1 MYDVIERWQS
11 DKIRSMMKVRRGV
24 NLTGARQTGKSTLA
38 GMVDLPHA
46 KRYTFDDMLV
56 RGAAKGDPN
65 GFVSHSDGE
74 TIVIDEIQKV
84 PEILESIN
92 MVVDRDNSSGQYLLT
107 GSSNLHFAKAV
118 KDSLAGRLGKIRLR
132 SLAFGEK
139 NAHAPDF
146 LRKAFARDFNSEY
159 PELLKRDIIA
169 LAFKGGY
176 PEIQDY
182 SSIDRNDWFSA
193 YLDDLLER
201 DIKDVAEIRKISE
214 LRSTALWLLAHT
226 AQFFAVDELSTKAAI
241 SKPTAQNYM
250 EALKALYLF
259 DSILPWTKSDYDM
272 IGKRSKWIATDSGLV
287 ANILGWDEESVYMDE
302 SKNGKLV
309 ETWVY
314 QQLAA
319 IAEADGGYAI
329 SHYRD
334 NRKREIDFMVERQ
347 DGAMLG
353 VEVKAGHA
361 TLDDFKHLKWFASNI
376 ARTPF
381 TGIVFYSGAQ
391 TLRFGEGF
399 YAVPMSALG

>member
-1 MYDVIERWQS
+1 
-11 DKIRSMMKVRRGV
+11 
-24 NLTGARQTGKSTLA
+24 
-38 GMVDLPHA
+38 
-46 KRYTFDDMLV
+46 
-56 RGAAKGDPN
+56 
-65 GFVSHSDGE
+65 
-74 TIVIDEIQKV
+74 
-84 PEILESIN
+84 
-92 MVVDRDNSSGQYLLT
+92 
-107 GSSNLHFAKAV
+107 
-118 KDSLAGRLGKIRLR
+118 
-132 SLAFGEK
+132 
-139 NAHAPDF
+139 
-146 LRKAFARDFNSEY
+146 
-159 PELLKRDIIA
+159 
-169 LAFKGGY
+169 
-176 PEIQDY
+176 
-182 SSIDRNDWFSA
+182 
-193 YLDDLLER
+193 
-201 DIKDVAEIRKISE
+201 
-214 LRSTALWLLAHT
+214 LWLLAHT
-226 AQFFAVDELSTKAAI
+226 AQFFAVDELSTKASI

-259 DSILPWTKSDYDM
+259 DSIPSWTKSDYDM

-319 IAEADGGYAI
+319 IAEAEGGYAI

-334 NRKREIDFMVERQ
+334 NRKREIDFLVERQ

-376 ARTPF
+376 AKTPF
-381 TGIVFYSGAQ
+381 TGIVLYSGAQ